1 MSLMASGLLK
11 PSHRSA
17 VSGTFTPRMGSTTQ
31 VTSKCDPNMRGMLTA
46 STRSGLGIPVTMM
59 ISPPAGPE

>member
-1 MSLMASGLLK
+1 MASGLLK

-17 VSGTFTPRMGSTTQ
+17 VSGTLVTPRMGSTTQ
-31 VTSKCDPNMRGMLTA
+31 VTSKCDPNMRGTVTA
-46 STRSGLGIPVTMM
+46 STRSGLGIPVTTM